1 MLSAFEILIFALVLG
16 TESPQRV
23 TFEEDIRPIFKAYCF
38 DCHGATEKPK
48 GGLDLRLKKLA
59 IKGGK
64 SGASIKESHPEQS
77 HLLQRIKSGE
87 MPPSEKKVP
96 PEKIALIER
105 WLKNGAPT
113 LRAEPDSLPPG
124 IGITE
129 EERNY
134 WFYKPLIEP
143 KVPDITLNQK
153 KLAPLDAFILTKLQQ
168 KKLGFNPEA
177 DKRTLIRRAYLDL
190 TGLPPTIDQ
199 VERFEKNTAPNAYET
214 LIDQL
219 LASPAYGERWA
230 RHWLDVAGYAD
241 TEGDSPNDSLRP
253 HIYKYRDY
261 VIRALNSDK
270 TFNQFIIE
278 QLAGDELAPKP
289 WDELSIQQRELL
301 AATGFLRCGPD
312 ITAGGGAIAEAE
324 QTFTESIKIISSG
337 LLGLSVGCAQCH
349 DHRYD
354 PISQVDYFRF
364 RAIFE
369 PAFNPSQWRKPAERT
384 AALMTKPDREKSA
397 QIEKVAQELATK
409 LQADTSST
417 IKVIFEKELQKIPA
431 ELHEPVKKAFET
443 PEAKRTPE
451 QKTLFEKYPKINV
464 RAGIIDQYDP
474 KAMAELKK
482 AQVTIDAKRAEKP
495 KEDFYAIM
503 SEVPSKI
510 PATKL
515 FHRGDYRQPLQEI
528 IPGDLSIATVHEP
541 KLWDCPTNNKGESS
555 GRRLAFAQYLTS
567 GKHPQFNRTMAN
579 RIWVYHFGQG
589 IVDTPGEFG
598 KLGTAPSQPEL
609 LDWLALQLPKNN
621 WSLKAFHK
629 LIMTST
635 TYRQS
640 SVHRPEQ
647 DSVDISN
654 QLYGR
659 FPLRRLEAESIRDS
673 ILKVNNRLDSTLY
686 GAAIPLKEDIAG
698 VMHYPD
704 ESPRKTIY
712 MQVRRHKP
720 SAFLLT
726 FDGPSLS
733 PNCDKRTPS
742 AGTPQ
747 ALALMNS
754 EFIRSESNH
763 LATLILKNQTTDT
776 NALILQAWKTVYQ
789 RSPNSKELTLAA
801 NFLTESKATYTAT
814 KSKDPN
820 QMAWTDLCQQLL
832 ASNEFIYLE

>member
-1 MLSAFEILIFALVLG
+1 MFLTLKLLVFSLVAG
-16 TESPQRV
+16 VESPQKV
-23 TFEEDIRPIFKAYCF
+23 TFEEDIRPVFKTYCL

-48 GGLDLRLKKLA
+48 GGLDLRLKKLS

-64 SGASIKESHPEQS
+64 SGASFKENQPEHS
-77 HLLQRIKSGE
+77 LLLQRIKSGE
-87 MPPSEKKVP
+87 MPPGEKKVP
-96 PEKIALIER
+96 SEKIALIER
-105 WLKNGAPT
+105 WIKNGAQT
-113 LRAEPDSLPPG
+113 LRPEPDNIPPG

-134 WFYKPLIEP
+134 WFFKPLVETKIPE
-143 KVPDITLNQK
+143 ITIDQK
-153 KLAPLDAFILTKLQQ
+153 KLGNLDAFIFEKLRQ
-168 KKLGFNPEA
+168 KNLGFNPEA
-177 DKRTLIRRAYLDL
+177 DRRTLVRRAYLDL
-190 TGLPPTIDQ
+190 TGLPPTIEQ
-199 VERFEKNTAPNAYET
+199 VERFEKNEAPNAFET
-214 LIDQL
+214 LVDEL
-219 LASPAYGERWA
+219 LASPGYGERWA

-241 TEGDSPNDSLRP
+241 TEGDSPNDTPRP
-253 HIYKYRDY
+253 HLYKYRDY
-261 VIRALNSDK
+261 VIRALNNDIP
-270 TFNQFIIE
+270 FNQFIIE

-289 WDELSIQQRELL
+289 WDELSTQQRELL

-312 ITAGGGAIAEAE
+312 ITAGKSSIAEAE
-324 QTFTESIKIISSG
+324 QTFAESIKIISSG

-369 PAFNPSQWRKPAERT
+369 PAFNPSQWRKPSDRT

-397 QIEKVAQELATK
+397 QIEKVALELSGK
-409 LQADTSST
+409 LQEETNKV
-417 IKVIFEKELQKIPA
+417 IKVIFEKELLKIPEEFRETA
-431 ELHEPVKKAFET
+431 KKAFET
-443 PEAKRTPE
+443 PDAKRSPE
-451 QKTLFEKYPKINV
+451 QKKLLATYPKINV

-482 AQVTIDAKRAEKP
+482 AQANIDAKRAEKP
-495 KEDFYAIM
+495 KEDIYAIM
-503 SEVPSKI
+503 SELPGKI

-515 FHRGDYRQPLQEI
+515 FNRGDYRQPLQEI
-528 IPGDLSIATVHEP
+528 IPGDLSIASIHDA
-541 KLWDCPTNNKGESS
+541 KSWDCPTNNKSESS
-555 GRRLAFAQYLTS
+555 GRRLAYARHITS
-567 GKHPQFNRTMAN
+567 GNHPQFNRTMAN
-579 RIWVYHFGQG
+579 RIWSYHFGQG
-589 IVDTPGEFG
+589 IVDSPGEFG
-598 KLGTAPSQPEL
+598 KLGTNPSHPEL

-647 DSVDISN
+647 DKVDIHN

-673 ILKVNNRLDSTLY
+673 ILKVNKSLDTTLY
-686 GAAIPLKEDIAG
+686 GPPVPLKEDTAG
-698 VMHYPD
+698 VMHYPP
-704 ESPRKTIY
+704 EFPRKTIY

-726 FDGPSLS
+726 FDGPGLS
-733 PNCDKRTPS
+733 PNCDKRTRS

-754 EFIRSESNH
+754 DFIRAESSK
-763 LATLILKNQTTDT
+763 LASLLLQNQANDTKTLI
-776 NALILQAWKTVYQ
+776 IQAWKTIYQ
-789 RSPNSKELTLAA
+789 RLPNTNEITLAMT
-801 NFLTESKATYTAT
+801 FLSESQATYTAT
-814 KSKDPN
+814 KSKEPR

>member
-1 MLSAFEILIFALVLG
+1 MLPAFEILIFALVLG
-16 TESPQRV
+16 TETSPRI
-23 TFEEDIRPIFKAYCF
+23 TFEEDIRPVFKAYCF
-38 DCHGATEKPK
+38 DCHGASEKPK
-48 GGLDLRLKKLA
+48 GGLDLRLKKFA
-59 IKGGK
+59 QKGGK
-64 SGASIKESHPEQS
+64 SGSSLKENAPEQS
-77 HLLQRIKSGE
+77 HLLQRMKSGE

-96 PEKIALIER
+96 AEKIALIER
-105 WLKNGAPT
+105 WIKTGAQT
-113 LRAEPDSLPPG
+113 LRPEPDSLPLG

-134 WFYKPLIEP
+134 WFFKPLVEP
-143 KVPDITLNQK
+143 KVPDIALNQK

-168 KKLGFNPEA
+168 KNLGFNPEA

-199 VERFEKNTAPNAYET
+199 VERFEKNTTQNAYET
-214 LIDQL
+214 LIDEL

-253 HIYKYRDY
+253 HLYKYRDY

-270 TFNQFIIE
+270 PFNQFIIE

-289 WDELSIQQRELL
+289 WDELSLQARELL

-384 AALMTKPDREKSA
+384 AALMAKPDREKSA
-397 QIEKVAQELATK
+397 QIEKAAQELASK
-409 LQADTSST
+409 LQAETSST
-417 IKVIFEKELQKIPA
+417 IKVIFDKELQKIPA
-431 ELHEPVKKAFET
+431 ELHETVRKAFET
-443 PEAKRTPE
+443 PDAKRTPE
-451 QKTLFEKYPKINV
+451 QKKLFEKYPKINV
-464 RAGIIDQYDP
+464 RADIIDQYDP

-482 AQVTIDAKRAEKP
+482 AQAIINAKRAEKP

-503 SEVPSKI
+503 SEVPNKI

-541 KLWDCPTNNKGESS
+541 KTWDCPTNNKGESS
-555 GRRLAFAQYLTS
+555 GRRLAFAQHLTS
-567 GKHPQFNRTMAN
+567 GNHPQFNRTMAN

-589 IVDTPGEFG
+589 IVETPGEFG
-598 KLGTAPSQPEL
+598 KLGTLPSQPEL

-629 LIMTST
+629 LIMNSA

-640 SVHRPEQ
+640 SIHRPEQ
-647 DSVDISN
+647 DSVDITN

-673 ILKVNNRLDSTLY
+673 ILKVNNRLDPALY
-686 GAAIPLKEDIAG
+686 GAAIPLKEDLAG

-726 FDGPSLS
+726 FDGPGLS

-754 EFIRSESNH
+754 EFIRNESNH
-763 LATLILKNQTTDT
+763 LATLILKNQPNDT
-776 NALILQAWKTVYQ
+776 NALIIQAWKIVYQ
-789 RSPNSKELTLAA
+789 RPPNTNEILLVS
-801 NFLTESKATYTAT
+801 NFLAESKATYTAT
-814 KSKDPN
+814 KNQDPN

>member
-1 MLSAFEILIFALVLG
+1 MLPAFEILIFALVLG
-16 TESPQRV
+16 TETSPRI
-23 TFEEDIRPIFKAYCF
+23 TFEEDIRPVFKAYCF
-38 DCHGATEKPK
+38 DCHGASEKPK
-48 GGLDLRLKKLA
+48 GGLDLRLKKFA
-59 IKGGK
+59 QKGGK
-64 SGASIKESHPEQS
+64 SGSSLKENAPEQS
-77 HLLQRIKSGE
+77 HLFQRMKSGE

-96 PEKIALIER
+96 AEKIALIER
-105 WLKNGAPT
+105 WIKTGAQT
-113 LRAEPDSLPPG
+113 LRPEPDSLPPG

-134 WFYKPLIEP
+134 WFFKPLVEP
-143 KVPDITLNQK
+143 KVPDIALNQK

-168 KKLGFNPEA
+168 KNLGFNPEA

-199 VERFEKNTAPNAYET
+199 VERFEKNTTQNAYET
-214 LIDQL
+214 LIDEL

-253 HIYKYRDY
+253 HLYKYRDY

-270 TFNQFIIE
+270 PFNQFIIE

-289 WDELSIQQRELL
+289 WDELSLQARELL

-384 AALMTKPDREKSA
+384 AALMAKPDREKSA
-397 QIEKVAQELATK
+397 QIEKAAQELASK
-409 LQADTSST
+409 LQAETSST
-417 IKVIFEKELQKIPA
+417 IKVIFDKELQKIPA
-431 ELHEPVKKAFET
+431 ELHETVRKAFET
-443 PEAKRTPE
+443 PDAKRTPE
-451 QKTLFEKYPKINV
+451 QKKLFEKYPKINV
-464 RAGIIDQYDP
+464 RADIIDQYDP

-482 AQVTIDAKRAEKP
+482 AQAIINAKRAEKP

-503 SEVPSKI
+503 SEVPNKI

-541 KLWDCPTNNKGESS
+541 KTWDCPTNNKGESS
-555 GRRLAFAQYLTS
+555 GRRLAFAQHLTS
-567 GKHPQFNRTMAN
+567 GNHPQFNRTMAN

-589 IVDTPGEFG
+589 IVETPGEFG
-598 KLGTAPSQPEL
+598 KLGTLPSQPEL

-629 LIMTST
+629 LIMNSA

-640 SVHRPEQ
+640 SIHRPEQ
-647 DSVDISN
+647 DSVDITN

-673 ILKVNNRLDSTLY
+673 ILKVNNRLDPALY
-686 GAAIPLKEDIAG
+686 GAAIPLKEDLAG

-726 FDGPSLS
+726 FDGPGLS

-754 EFIRSESNH
+754 EFIRNESNH
-763 LATLILKNQTTDT
+763 LATLILKNQPNDT
-776 NALILQAWKTVYQ
+776 NALIIQAWKIVYQ
-789 RSPNSKELTLAA
+789 RPPNTNEILLVS
-801 NFLTESKATYTAT
+801 NFLAESKATYTAT
-814 KSKDPN
+814 KNKDPN

>member
-1 MLSAFEILIFALVLG
+1 MLPAFEILIFALVLG
-16 TESPQRV
+16 TETSPRI
-23 TFEEDIRPIFKAYCF
+23 TFEEDIRPVFKAYCF
-38 DCHGATEKPK
+38 DCHGASEKPK
-48 GGLDLRLKKLA
+48 GGLDLRLKKFA
-59 IKGGK
+59 QKGGK
-64 SGASIKESHPEQS
+64 SGSSLKENAPEQS
-77 HLLQRIKSGE
+77 HLLQRMKSGE

-96 PEKIALIER
+96 AEKIALIER
-105 WLKNGAPT
+105 WIKTGAQT
-113 LRAEPDSLPPG
+113 LRPEPDSLPPG

-134 WFYKPLIEP
+134 WFFKPLVEP
-143 KVPDITLNQK
+143 KVPDIALNQK

-168 KKLGFNPEA
+168 KNLGFNPEA

-199 VERFEKNTAPNAYET
+199 VERFEKNTTQNAYET
-214 LIDQL
+214 LIDEL

-253 HIYKYRDY
+253 HLYKYRDY

-270 TFNQFIIE
+270 PFNQFIIE

-289 WDELSIQQRELL
+289 WDELSLQARELL

-384 AALMTKPDREKSA
+384 AALMAKPDREKSA
-397 QIEKVAQELATK
+397 QIEKVAQELTSK
-409 LQADTSST
+409 LQAETSST
-417 IKVIFEKELQKIPA
+417 IKVIFDKELQKIPA
-431 ELHEPVKKAFET
+431 ELHETVRKAFET
-443 PEAKRTPE
+443 PDAKRTPE
-451 QKTLFEKYPKINV
+451 QKKLFEKYPKINV
-464 RAGIIDQYDP
+464 RADIIDQYDP

-482 AQVTIDAKRAEKP
+482 AQAIINAKRAEKP

-503 SEVPSKI
+503 SEVPNKI

-541 KLWDCPTNNKGESS
+541 KTWDCPTNNKGESS
-555 GRRLAFAQYLTS
+555 GRRLAFAQHLTS
-567 GKHPQFNRTMAN
+567 GNHPQFNRTMAN

-589 IVDTPGEFG
+589 IVETPGEFG
-598 KLGTAPSQPEL
+598 KLGTLPSQPEL

-629 LIMTST
+629 LIMTSA

-640 SVHRPEQ
+640 SIHRPEQ
-647 DSVDISN
+647 DSVDITN

-673 ILKVNNRLDSTLY
+673 ILKVNNRLDPALY
-686 GAAIPLKEDIAG
+686 GAAIPLKEDLAG

-726 FDGPSLS
+726 FDGPGLS

-754 EFIRSESNH
+754 EFIRNESNH
-763 LATLILKNQTTDT
+763 LATLILKNQPNDT
-776 NALILQAWKTVYQ
+776 NALIIQAWKIVYQ
-789 RSPNSKELTLAA
+789 RPPNTNEILLVS
-801 NFLTESKATYTAT
+801 NFLAESKATYTAT
-814 KSKDPN
+814 KNKDPN

>member
-1 MLSAFEILIFALVLG
+1 MLSAIEILVFALVLG
-16 TESPQRV
+16 TETPQRV

-38 DCHGATEKPK
+38 DCHGATEKLK
-48 GGLDLRLKKLA
+48 GGLDLRLKKFA
-59 IKGGK
+59 QKGGK
-64 SGASIKESHPEQS
+64 SGSSLKENDPEHS

-96 PEKIALIER
+96 PEKIVLIER

-113 LRAEPDSLPPG
+113 LRAEPDTLPPG

-134 WFYKPLIEP
+134 WFYKPLLEP
-143 KVPDITLNQK
+143 KVPDIILNQK
-153 KLAPLDAFILTKLQQ
+153 KLAPLDAFILTKLKQ
-168 KKLGFNPEA
+168 KKIGFNQEA

-190 TGLPPTIDQ
+190 TGLPPTIEQ
-199 VERFEKNTAPNAYET
+199 VERFEKNSEQNAYET
-214 LIDQL
+214 LIDEL

-270 TFNQFIIE
+270 PFNQFIIE

-289 WDELSIQQRELL
+289 WDELSLQARELL

-397 QIEKVAQELATK
+397 QIEKVAQELASK
-409 LQADTSST
+409 LQAETNST
-417 IKVIFEKELQKIPA
+417 IKVIFEKELQKIPP
-431 ELHEPVKKAFET
+431 ELHVSVRAAIET
-443 PEAKRTPE
+443 AEAKRTPE
-451 QKTLFEKYPKINV
+451 QKILFEKYPKINV
-464 RAGIIDQYDP
+464 RAGIIEQYDP

-482 AQVTIDAKRAEKP
+482 AQTIIDAKRAEKP

-515 FHRGDYRQPLQEI
+515 FYRGDYRQPLQDI
-528 IPGDLSIATVHEP
+528 IPGDLSIATVHEA
-541 KLWDCPTNNKGESS
+541 KQWDCPTITKGESS
-555 GRRLAFAQYLTS
+555 GRRLAFAQHLTS

-609 LDWLALQLPKNN
+609 LDWLALQLPKSN

-640 SVHRPEQ
+640 SVHRP
-647 DSVDISN
+647 
-654 QLYGR
+654 
-659 FPLRRLEAESIRDS
+659 
-673 ILKVNNRLDSTLY
+673 
-686 GAAIPLKEDIAG
+686 
-698 VMHYPD
+698 
-704 ESPRKTIY
+704 
-712 MQVRRHKP
+712 
-720 SAFLLT
+720 
-726 FDGPSLS
+726 
-733 PNCDKRTPS
+733 
-742 AGTPQ
+742 
-747 ALALMNS
+747 
-754 EFIRSESNH
+754 
-763 LATLILKNQTTDT
+763 
-776 NALILQAWKTVYQ
+776 
-789 RSPNSKELTLAA
+789 
-801 NFLTESKATYTAT
+801 
-814 KSKDPN
+814 
-820 QMAWTDLCQQLL
+820 
-832 ASNEFIYLE
+832 

>member
-1 MLSAFEILIFALVLG
+1 MLPAFEILIFALVLG
-16 TESPQRV
+16 TEPPQRV

-59 IKGGK
+59 IRGGK
-64 SGASIKESHPEQS
+64 SGASIKENHPEQS

-96 PEKIALIER
+96 ADKIALIER

-113 LRAEPDSLPPG
+113 LRTEPESLPPG

-134 WFYKPLIEP
+134 WFFKPLIEP

-214 LIDQL
+214 LVDKL

-270 TFNQFIIE
+270 PFNQFIIE

-431 ELHEPVKKAFET
+431 ELHEPVRKAFET

-495 KEDFYAIM
+495 KEDF
-503 SEVPSKI
+503 
-510 PATKL
+510 
-515 FHRGDYRQPLQEI
+515 
-528 IPGDLSIATVHEP
+528 
-541 KLWDCPTNNKGESS
+541 
-555 GRRLAFAQYLTS
+555 
-567 GKHPQFNRTMAN
+567 
-579 RIWVYHFGQG
+579 
-589 IVDTPGEFG
+589 
-598 KLGTAPSQPEL
+598 
-609 LDWLALQLPKNN
+609 
-621 WSLKAFHK
+621 
-629 LIMTST
+629 
-635 TYRQS
+635 
-640 SVHRPEQ
+640 
-647 DSVDISN
+647 
-654 QLYGR
+654 
-659 FPLRRLEAESIRDS
+659 
-673 ILKVNNRLDSTLY
+673 
-686 GAAIPLKEDIAG
+686 
-698 VMHYPD
+698 
-704 ESPRKTIY
+704 
-712 MQVRRHKP
+712 
-720 SAFLLT
+720 
-726 FDGPSLS
+726 
-733 PNCDKRTPS
+733 
-742 AGTPQ
+742 
-747 ALALMNS
+747 
-754 EFIRSESNH
+754 
-763 LATLILKNQTTDT
+763 
-776 NALILQAWKTVYQ
+776 
-789 RSPNSKELTLAA
+789 
-801 NFLTESKATYTAT
+801 
-814 KSKDPN
+814 
-820 QMAWTDLCQQLL
+820 
-832 ASNEFIYLE
+832 

>member
-1 MLSAFEILIFALVLG
+1 MLSALEILIFAMVLG

-48 GGLDLRLKKLA
+48 GGLDLRLKKFA
-59 IKGGK
+59 QKGGK
-64 SGASIKESHPEQS
+64 SGSSLKENAPEQS
-77 HLLQRIKSGE
+77 NLLQRIKSGE

-134 WFYKPLIEP
+134 WFYKPLLEP

-153 KLAPLDAFILTKLQQ
+153 KLAPLDAFILAKLQQ

-214 LIDQL
+214 LVDEL
-219 LASPAYGERWA
+219 LSSPAYGERWA

-270 TFNQFIIE
+270 PFNQFIIE

-384 AALMTKPDREKSA
+384 AALMPKPDREKSA
-397 QIEKVAQELATK
+397 QIEKVAQELASK
-409 LQADTSST
+409 LQAETNST
-417 IKVIFEKELQKIPA
+417 IKVIFEKELQKIPP
-431 ELHEPVKKAFET
+431 ELHESVRTAFET
-443 PEAKRTPE
+443 PEAKRTRE
-451 QKTLFEKYPKINV
+451 QKKLFEKYPKINV
-464 RAGIIDQYDP
+464 RAGIIEQYDP

-482 AQVTIDAKRAEKP
+482 AQATIDAKRAEKP

-555 GRRLAFAQYLTS
+555 GRRLAFAQHLTS

-579 RIWVYHFGQG
+579 RIWVYH
-589 IVDTPGEFG
+589 
-598 KLGTAPSQPEL
+598 
-609 LDWLALQLPKNN
+609 
-621 WSLKAFHK
+621 
-629 LIMTST
+629 
-635 TYRQS
+635 
-640 SVHRPEQ
+640 
-647 DSVDISN
+647 
-654 QLYGR
+654 
-659 FPLRRLEAESIRDS
+659 
-673 ILKVNNRLDSTLY
+673 
-686 GAAIPLKEDIAG
+686 
-698 VMHYPD
+698 
-704 ESPRKTIY
+704 
-712 MQVRRHKP
+712 
-720 SAFLLT
+720 
-726 FDGPSLS
+726 
-733 PNCDKRTPS
+733 
-742 AGTPQ
+742 
-747 ALALMNS
+747 
-754 EFIRSESNH
+754 
-763 LATLILKNQTTDT
+763 
-776 NALILQAWKTVYQ
+776 
-789 RSPNSKELTLAA
+789 
-801 NFLTESKATYTAT
+801 
-814 KSKDPN
+814 
-820 QMAWTDLCQQLL
+820 
-832 ASNEFIYLE
+832 